1 MSPDGSIAMPFEL
14 SVLTSTGNNFS
25 QLRFLATDCYLM
37 YGYGFSTDGLSPR
50 FSVPGCFSK
59 ADERV
64 VPTSATDRQTEL
76 SRLLG
81 FFPEVP
87 LEKGPIQVPIAL
99 PYATHAYQSVAVTA
113 SSSRSLSRALS

>member
-1 MSPDGSIAMPFEL
+1 VVSPDGGIAMSFEL
-14 SVLTSTGNNFS
+14 SVLISITNFP

-50 FSVPGCFSK
+50 FSVQGSFSK

-87 LEKGPIQVPIAL
+87 LEKVC
-99 PYATHAYQSVAVTA
+99 
-113 SSSRSLSRALS
+113 SRITLAGIDRE